1 MRRHKHFNKFA
12 IASLAAAVLFTAIG
26 VYAKNTSAA
35 IPNTHWVSSYSSV
48 ATTSEQIHNI
58 FPEEY
63 WEYLDALL
71 EEHPNWTFQAF
82 YTGLNWE
89 ECFDG
94 SFTKYD
100 ASGESEMTLQRNLLQ
115 SDYWPSSW
123 YSTTHTGAFSWSGN
137 SWTVYSAPNWIQA
150 SEEAIRYCMDPR
162 NFMTEEQIF
171 QFEDQTYYEASV
183 TEVAAVFA
191 KTTGG
196 NWTKTADQTGIHSDY
211 SNKDMTYAQ
220 AVYEIG
226 KRIGMNPVILA
237 SRIIQEQ
244 GEGNSPLISG
254 TKTFT
259 VTSGPD
265 TGKVINGGYYNYFN
279 MEATDGGSNANYELI
294 YNNGLTEAYKAGW
307 NTRYKALYGGA
318 QKFKANFVAN
328 DQNTYYFQK
337 FCVKSDSSYCFW
349 HQYMQS
355 LTTPQHEAS
364 KTYNGYKNSGTL
376 DVSHRFIIPVFMNMP
391 EEPEYKP
398 TKTGNPNYKLG
409 SIYVDGKSVDG
420 FKTDTLTYSMIV
432 EPTDT
437 TIRLNIKAY
446 ASTTTIEVDGQ
457 SSKGTFAGDVMVM
470 IGDNAIKIKSTAED
484 GTQRIYTLNVHRNG
498 EIIYGDI
505 NGDGK
510 FNSLDLAYMTSH
522 MLYKKRLTGTA
533 LEAADISGD
542 GSVNSLDL
550 AYLTSYLLG
559 KIESLPR

>member
-1 MRRHKHFNKFA
+1 MRCFKHFNIRGITA
-12 IASLAAAVLFTAIG
+12 VIAAVSVLAAGILTRYVTAAV
-26 VYAKNTSAA
+26 
-35 IPNTHWVSSYSSV
+35 PNAHWVSSSSSV
-48 ATTSEQIHNI
+48 ATTKEKIHSV
-58 FPEEY
+58 FPESY
-63 WEYLDALL
+63 WVSLDALIDA
-71 EEHPNWTFQAF
+71 HPNWTFQAF
-82 YTGLNWE
+82 YTGLNWN

-94 SFTKYD
+94 SYTKWD
-100 ASGESEMTLQRNLLQ
+100 PNGESEMTLQRNLLE
-115 SDYWPSSW
+115 SNYWPSSW
-123 YSTTHTGAFSWSGN
+123 YSTTHNGAFNWASN

-162 NFMTEEQIF
+162 NFLTSDQIF

-183 TEVAAVFA
+183 TEVEAVFK

-196 NWTKTADQTGIHSDY
+196 NWTKTADQTGIYSDY
-211 SNKDMTYAQ
+211 SGKNMTYAQ

-265 TGKVINGGYYNYFN
+265 TGKVVNGGYYNYFN
-279 MEATDGGSNANYELI
+279 MEATDGGSTANYELI

-307 NTRYKALYGGA
+307 NSRYKALYGGA

-337 FCVKSDSSYCFW
+337 FCVKSDSRYCFW

-355 LTTPQHEAS
+355 LTTPQHESS

-376 DVSHRFIIPVFMNMP
+376 DVRHRFIIPVFMNMP
-391 EEPEYKP
+391 AKPEAKP
-398 TKTGNPNYKLG
+398 TRTGNPNYKLA
-409 SIYVDGKSVDG
+409 SIYVDGSALSG
-420 FKTDTLTYSMIV
+420 FATDKLTYSMSV
-432 EPTDT
+432 APDT
-437 TIRLNIKAY
+437 SKVRLNIKAY
-446 ASTTTIEVDGQ
+446 AATTTIQIDDQ
-457 SSKGTFAGDVMVM
+457 SAKGTFAGDVNVM
-470 IGDNAIKIKSTAED
+470 IGDNAIHVKSIAED
-484 GTQRIYTLNVHRNG
+484 GTVRTYTINVHRSG
-498 EIIYGDI
+498 EVVCGDI

-510 FNSLDLAYMTSH
+510 YNSLDLAYMTSH
-522 MLYKKRLTGTA
+522 VLGKNTLTGSA
-533 LEAADISGD
+533 LDAADISGD
-542 GSVNSLDL
+542 GKINSLDL

-559 KIESLPR
+559 KLQTLPR